1 MSITYK
7 SCQSAAGRPR
17 GETNDCTVKAV
28 AIACQMPYIKAHA
41 LMKDAGRKDGRGF
54 NALKTNKVIEQQHFK
69 VEIVQGKNGMQAN
82 KFPKAKTISS
92 AVKVLP
98 KDKTYLIYSTGH
110 VSVFRNGTLDDW
122 AEETARN
129 RIIAIFE
136 VTPMFSKNALK
147 KMKRGN

>member
-1 MSITYK
+1 MSITYQ
-7 SCQSAAGRPR
+7 SCAQAAGRPR
-17 GETNDCTVKAV
+17 HETNDCTVKAV

-41 LMKDAGRKDGRGF
+41 LMKEAGRKDGRGF
-54 NALKTNKVIEQQHFK
+54 NALKTNAVIEKQNFK
-69 VEIVQGKNGMQAN
+69 VEIVQGRHGAQAD